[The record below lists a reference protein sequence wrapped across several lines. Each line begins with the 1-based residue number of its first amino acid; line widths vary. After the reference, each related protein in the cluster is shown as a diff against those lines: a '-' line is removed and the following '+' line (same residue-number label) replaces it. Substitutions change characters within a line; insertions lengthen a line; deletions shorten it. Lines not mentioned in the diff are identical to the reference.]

1 MDFRNKQKNSPIPE
15 VNLIPLMD
23 VMMSVLTFFI
33 ITSMSYTGQR
43 LGDINLPGLPGTGTA
58 SGESN
63 TRNTLVI
70 GLNRQGE
77 ILVDNQ
83 VITVNQV
90 SKTIQSYL
98 EQNQNATVVL
108 KADRELPYEDVQ
120 KLLKKMTIIG
130 GDRVSLAIERR

>member
-1 MDFRNKQKNSPIPE
+1 MHFRNTQNNSSIPE

-43 LGDINLPGLPGTGTA
+43 LGDIKLPGLPGSGTA

-90 SKTIQSYL
+90 SETIQSYL

-108 KADRELPYEDVQ
+108 KADRDLPYEDVQ
-120 KLLKKMTIIG
+120 KLLKEMTIIG